1 VWLLLTIKRGLF
13 HGGYTRYASTYERD
27 GKLYR
32 DLVKAFGIRFIIKVT
47 GTAGKFSVIPLLLN
61 IGSGIGLLAIV
72 SRSIEYVIV

>member
-1 VWLLLTIKRGLF
+1 MCVSCCGCCC
-13 HGGYTRYASTYERD
+13 YRYASTYVQD

-47 GTAGKFSVIPLLLN
+47 GKAGKFGIIPLLLN

-72 SRSIEYVIV
+72 SAFH